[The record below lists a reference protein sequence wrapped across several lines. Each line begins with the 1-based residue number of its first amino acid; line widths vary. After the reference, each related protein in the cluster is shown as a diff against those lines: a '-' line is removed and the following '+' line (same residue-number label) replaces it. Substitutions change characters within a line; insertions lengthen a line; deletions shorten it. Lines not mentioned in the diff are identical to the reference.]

1 MYDYIIVGAGSAGC
15 VLANR
20 LTEDPSIT
28 VLLLEAG
35 GADSKREIRVP
46 MFFTRNFGTA
56 VDWGYLT
63 EPEPQLENRQMYWPR
78 GKVLGGSSSINAM
91 IYIRGNR
98 HDYDR
103 WSELGNPGWSY
114 SEVLPYFKKSEN
126 QEHGASEYHG
136 DGGPLNVC
144 DPRSAS
150 AVSRAFVE
158 AAEESGFARNT
169 DFNGA
174 SQEGFG
180 LFQLTQLNGRRHSA
194 ADAFLR
200 PAMRRPNLTVE
211 TNVHVS
217 GVLFEANRAVGV
229 NYRRGEGSVQAR
241 AQREIILSAG
251 AVGSPQLLL
260 LSGVGPA
267 DQLRGFD
274 IPVVADLPGVGGNLQ
289 DHLVL
294 AVIHECKRPVTLAGA
309 ESLANRLRY
318 RWFARGPL
326 TSNVGEGG
334 GFLKVSPA
342 SSAPDLQFHF
352 APNSFYDRGPEP
364 LKDHFFSFVPTLIR
378 PHSVGSIRLRS
389 NSPVD
394 PPRIQANYLSDAR
407 DGDVLMEGVKLSR
420 TLVRAKALEGF
431 RGREVHPGP
440 EIQNDRALR
449 DYVRKMAETLFH
461 PAGTCKMG
469 RDPAAVVDSELRVHG
484 TEGLRVVDASIMP
497 IVPGGNINAAT
508 MMLAEKAADLIK
520 HGKVANREKETTRQS
535 NRVRA

>member
-20 LTEDPSIT
+20 LTEDSAVR

-35 GADSKREIRVP
+35 GPDTKREIQIP

-56 VDWGYLT
+56 VDWAYMT
-63 EPEPQLENRQMYWPR
+63 EAEPHLQNRQVYWPR

-98 HDYDR
+98 CDYDA
-103 WSELGNPGWSY
+103 WSAAGNPGWSY
-114 SEVLPYFKKSEN
+114 REVLPYFKKAEN
-126 QEHGASEYHG
+126 QERGASEYHG
-136 DGGPLNVC
+136 VGGPLNVC
-144 DPRSAS
+144 DPRCPSE
-150 AVSRAFVE
+150 VSRAFVE
-158 AAEESGFARNT
+158 AAEECGFSRNA

-180 LFQLTQLNGRRHSA
+180 LLQLTQKNGRRHSA

-211 TNVHVS
+211 TNVHVC
-217 GVLFEANRAVGV
+217 GVAFERNRAVEV
-229 NYRRGEGSVQAR
+229 NYRRDGGSTQAR
-241 AQREIILSAG
+241 AEREIILCAG

-267 DQLRGFD
+267 DQLRSFA
-274 IPVVADLPGVGGNLQ
+274 IPVVADLPGVGENLQ

-294 AVIHECKRPVTLAGA
+294 AVIHECKQPVGLASA

-318 RWFARGPL
+318 KVWKQGPL

-334 GFLKVSPA
+334 GFVKLSPDRP
-342 SSAPDLQFHF
+342 APDLQFHF

-378 PHSVGSIRLRS
+378 PYSVGAIRLRS
-389 NSPVD
+389 SHPTD
-394 PPRIQANYLSDAR
+394 PPRILANYLSDQR
-407 DGDVLMEGVKLSR
+407 DVDVLVEGVKLAR
-420 TLVRAKALEGF
+420 TLVRAKAFDRF

-440 EIQNDRALR
+440 EIEGDQVLR
-449 DYVRKMAETLFH
+449 DYTRKMAETLFH
-461 PAGTCKMG
+461 PAGSCKMG
-469 RDPAAVVDSELRVHG
+469 RDPAAVVDPELRVHG
-484 TEGLRVVDASIMP
+484 TEGLRVVDASVMP
-497 IVPGGNINAAT
+497 IVPGGNINAPT
-508 MMLAEKAADLIK
+508 IMLAEKAADLIK
-520 HGKVANREKETTRQS
+520 RGTAANRTEHSILSAAGK
-535 NRVRA
+535 